1 MNVAAAWSEQ
11 LEAVVSGN
19 AALETPAFIY
29 DESGIVRLLRRVT
42 EIRERTGCRPLFAVK
57 SFCFRDALELMA
69 PYLDGFAVSSLF
81 EAKLARSVLG
91 DRGTVHFTTPGL
103 RPRDAAELG
112 RLCDYVAFNS
122 VGQWRAYRDA
132 LRPSVRCGLRVNPE
146 LSFIGDARY
155 DPCRPGSRLGEP
167 LATVAEVLD
176 EPDSVSGLLLHTN
189 CDATDFGQLEATVNK
204 VRHSL
209 GHRLEDGRL
218 QWVNLG
224 GGYLFEDESTGDVPD
239 LMPLYRTVDLLQ
251 HNCDLETIMEPGA
264 ALIRAGCYLVATVLD
279 VQTRDGHRTAILD
292 TTVNHMPEV
301 FEYQYEPDV
310 LGHRDEADWAYTL
323 AGCTCL
329 AGDVF
334 GEYCFD
340 APLLV
345 GDRVVFL
352 NMGAYTLVK
361 AHMFNGVNL
370 PTIYALDADGNLIA
384 KRRFTYDDFA
394 SRWGESATSWRLPNC
409 TNGS

>member
-1 MNVAAAWSEQ
+1 MNVASVWSEQ
-11 LEAVVSGN
+11 LEAVVYGDV
-19 AALETPAFIY
+19 ALETPAFIY
-29 DESGIVRLLRRVT
+29 DESGIVRLLGRAT
-42 EIRERTGCRPLFAVK
+42 EIRERTGCRALFAVK
-57 SFCFRDALELMA
+57 SFCFRDALELMV

-103 RPRDAAELG
+103 RPGDAEELA
-112 RLCDYVAFNS
+112 RHCDYIAFNS
-122 VGQWRAYRDA
+122 ASQWRAYRDA
-132 LRPSVRCGLRVNPE
+132 LHPSVRSGLRVNPE

-155 DPCRPGSRLGEP
+155 DPCWPGSRLGES
-167 LATVAEVLD
+167 LASVAQVLD

-204 VRHSL
+204 IRSSL
-209 GHRLEDGRL
+209 GNRLNDGRL
-218 QWVNLG
+218 RWVNLG

-239 LMPLYRTVDLLQ
+239 ITPLYRTIDLLQ
-251 HNCDLETIMEPGA
+251 RRCGLETIMEPGA
-264 ALIRAGCYLVATVLD
+264 ALIRAGCYLVATVLE
-279 VQTRDGHRTAILD
+279 VQTRDCHRTAILD

-310 LGHRDEADWAYTL
+310 LGHRDAAEWVCTL
-323 AGCTCL
+323 AGCSCL

-334 GEYCFD
+334 GEYRFD
-340 APLLV
+340 DPLAV

-370 PTIYALDADGNLIA
+370 PTIYALDAEGNLIT

-394 SRWGESATSWRLPNC
+394 SRWGA
-409 TNGS
+409 

>member
-1 MNVAAAWSEQ
+1 MNVASVWSEQ
-11 LEAVVSGN
+11 LEAVVSGDV
-19 AALETPAFIY
+19 ALETPAFIY
-29 DESGIVRLLRRVT
+29 DESGIVRLLARAT
-42 EIRERTGCRPLFAVK
+42 DIRERTGSRALFAVK

-103 RPRDAAELG
+103 RPQDAAELAQH
-112 RLCDYVAFNS
+112 CDYIAFNS
-122 VGQWRAYRDA
+122 ASQWRAYRDA
-132 LRPSVRCGLRVNPE
+132 RHPSVRYGLRVNPE

-155 DPCRPGSRLGEP
+155 DPCWPGSRLGES
-167 LATVAEVLD
+167 LDTVAQVLD

-189 CDATDFGQLEATVNK
+189 CDATDFGQLEATVSK
-204 VRHSL
+204 IRSSL
-209 GHRLEDGRL
+209 GNRLENGRL
-218 QWVNLG
+218 QWLNLG
-224 GGYLFEDESTGDVPD
+224 GGYLFEDESTGDVAD
-239 LMPLYRTVDLLQ
+239 VMPLYRTIDLLQ
-251 HNCDLETIMEPGA
+251 RRCGLETIMEPGA
-264 ALIRAGCYLVATVLD
+264 ALIRAGCYLVATVLE

-310 LGHRDEADWAYTL
+310 LGHRDAAEWVCTL
-323 AGCTCL
+323 AGCSCL

-334 GEYCFD
+334 GEYRFD
-340 APLLV
+340 DPLAV

-370 PTIYALDADGNLIA
+370 PTIYALDAEGNLIT

-394 SRWGESATSWRLPNC
+394 SRWGA
-409 TNGS
+409 

>member
-1 MNVAAAWSEQ
+1 MNVVTGWSER
-11 LEAVVSGN
+11 LGAVLSSDVQ
-19 AALETPAFIY
+19 LETPAFIY
-29 DESGIVRLLRRVT
+29 DETDILRLLGKAA
-42 EIRERTGCRPLFAVK
+42 EIREDSGCRLLFAVK
-57 SFCFRDALELMA
+57 SFCFRDVLELMA
-69 PYLDGFAVSSLF
+69 PRLDGFAVSSLF

-91 DRGTVHFTTPGL
+91 DRGTVHCTTPGL

-112 RLCDYVAFNS
+112 LLCDYVAFNS
-122 VGQWRAYRDA
+122 VSQWRAYRDA
-132 LRPSVRCGLRVNPE
+132 LRRSVGCGLRVNPE
-146 LSFIGDARY
+146 MSFIGDARY

-167 LATVAEVLD
+167 LATVAEILD

-224 GGYLFEDESTGDVPD
+224 GGYLFEDEYSQNTPD
-239 LMPLYRTVDLLQ
+239 LTPLRRTVDFLQ
-251 HNCDLETIMEPGA
+251 RDCGLETIIEPGA
-264 ALIRAGCYLVATVLD
+264 SLIRMACYLVATVLD
-279 VQTRDGHRTAILD
+279 IQVRNGHRTAILD

-310 LGHRDEADWAYTL
+310 LGHRDAADWAYTL

-329 AGDVF
+329 AGDIF
-334 GEYCFD
+334 GEYSFD
-340 APLLV
+340 HPLAV
-345 GDRVVFL
+345 GDWVVFL

-370 PTIYALDADGNLIA
+370 PTIYALTSAGDLLT
-384 KRRFTYDDFA
+384 KRRYTYDDFA
-394 SRWGESATSWRLPNC
+394 ARWRA
-409 TNGS
+409 

>member
-11 LEAVVSGN
+11 LEAVISGD

-29 DESGIVRLLRRVT
+29 DESGIVRLLERAA
-42 EIRERTGCRPLFAVK
+42 EIRERTGCGMLFAVK
-57 SFCFRDALELMA
+57 SFCFRDTLELMA

-103 RPRDAAELG
+103 RPQDAAELG
-112 RLCDYVAFNS
+112 LLCDYVAFNS

-167 LATVAEVLD
+167 LAAVAQVLD

-189 CDATDFGQLEATVNK
+189 CDATDFGQLEATVNAI
-204 VRHSL
+204 RSTL

-239 LMPLYRTVDLLQ
+239 LMPLYRTIDLLQ
-251 HNCDLETIMEPGA
+251 RHCGLETIMEPGA

-279 VQTRDGHRTAILD
+279 VQTRDDHRTAILD

-310 LGHRDEADWAYTL
+310 LGHRDAGEWTCTL

-334 GEYCFD
+334 GEYRFD
-340 APLLV
+340 APLAV

-370 PTIYALDADGNLIA
+370 PTIYALDAEGNLIA

-394 SRWGESATSWRLPNC
+394 SRWEASATS
-409 TNGS
+409 

>member
-11 LEAVVSGN
+11 LEAVISGD

-29 DESGIVRLLRRVT
+29 DESGIVRLLERAA
-42 EIRERTGCRPLFAVK
+42 EIRERTGCRALFAVK
-57 SFCFRDALELMA
+57 SFCFRDALELMT
-69 PYLDGFAVSSLF
+69 PYLDGFSVSSLF

-103 RPRDAAELG
+103 RPQDAAELG
-112 RLCDYVAFNS
+112 LLCDYVAFNS
-122 VGQWRAYRDA
+122 VGQWRAYRDS

-176 EPDSVSGLLLHTN
+176 EPDGVSGLLLHTN
-189 CDATDFGQLEATVNK
+189 CDATDFGQLEATVNAI
-204 VRHSL
+204 RATL

-224 GGYLFEDESTGDVPD
+224 GGYLFEDEFTGDVPD
-239 LMPLYRTVDLLQ
+239 LMPLYRTIDLLQ
-251 HNCDLETIMEPGA
+251 RRCGLETIMEPGA

-279 VQTRDGHRTAILD
+279 VQTRDGYRTAILD

-310 LGHRDEADWAYTL
+310 LGHRDAGEWTCTL

-334 GEYCFD
+334 GEYRFD
-340 APLLV
+340 APLAV

-370 PTIYALDADGNLIA
+370 PTIYALDADGNLRT

-394 SRWGESATSWRLPNC
+394 SRWGASATS
-409 TNGS
+409 

>member
-1 MNVAAAWSEQ
+1 MNVASGWSER
-11 LEAVVSGN
+11 LDAVVSGDV
-19 AALETPAFIY
+19 ALETPAFIY
-29 DESGIVRLLRRVT
+29 DESGIVRLLGRAT
-42 EIRERTGCRPLFAVK
+42 EIRERTGCRALFAVK

-103 RPRDAAELG
+103 RPGDAAELSL
-112 RLCDYVAFNS
+112 LCDYVAFNS
-122 VGQWRAYRDA
+122 VSQWRAYRDA
-132 LRPSVRCGLRVNPE
+132 LRRSVGCGLRVNPE

-155 DPCRPGSRLGEP
+155 DPCRTGSRLGEP
-167 LATVAEVLD
+167 LATVAQVLD

-189 CDATDFGQLEATVNK
+189 CDTTDFGQLEATVNK
-204 VRHSL
+204 VRSTL

-224 GGYLFEDESTGDVPD
+224 GGYLFEDEYTGDVPD
-239 LMPLYRTVDLLQ
+239 IAPLYRTIDLLQ
-251 HNCDLETIMEPGA
+251 RRCGLETIMEPGA

-279 VQTRDGHRTAILD
+279 VQNRDGHPTAILD

-310 LGHRDEADWAYTL
+310 LGHRDSAEWTCTL

-334 GEYCFD
+334 GEYSFD
-340 APLLV
+340 HPLAV

-370 PTIYALDADGNLIA
+370 PTIYALDAEGNLLT

-394 SRWGESATSWRLPNC
+394 SRWGA
-409 TNGS
+409 